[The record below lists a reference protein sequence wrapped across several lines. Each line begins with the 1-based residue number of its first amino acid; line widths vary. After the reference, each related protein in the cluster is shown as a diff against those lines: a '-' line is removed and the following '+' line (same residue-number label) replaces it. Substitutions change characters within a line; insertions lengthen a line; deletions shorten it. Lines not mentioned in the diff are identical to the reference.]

1 MKNIV
6 RALALTGILG
16 AAAAAA
22 QAQVGIA
29 VGVRTAPVVAGVEVG
44 MPPCPGPGYVW
55 QQGYYVGDDWYPG
68 QWVYAGY
75 GYAPR
80 AYGYYGG
87 YRVYDRDDYYRHRD
101 WDDRYRDHE
110 RWEHERWEHRD
121 RDWDHDRGEHRGWDH
136 DGR

>member
-44 MPPCPGPGYVW
+44 MPPSPGDGYVW
-55 QQGYYVGDDWYPG
+55 QPGYYVGDVWYPG

-87 YRVYDRDDYYRHRD
+87 YRVYDHDDYRRYDRDDFRYRDRDDYRHY
-101 WDDRYRDHE
+101 DRGYYG
-110 RWEHERWEHRD
+110 
-121 RDWDHDRGEHRGWDH
+121 HDRGEHRGGDH
-136 DGR
+136 DRR

>member
-22 QAQVGIA
+22 QAQIGIA
-29 VGVRTAPVVAGVEVG
+29 VGVRTAPVMAGVEVG

-55 QQGYYVGDDWYPG
+55 QQGYYTGSDWYPG

-75 GYAPR
+75 SYAPR
-80 AYGYYGG
+80 YYSG
-87 YRVYDRDDYYRHRD
+87 YRVYDHDAYRRYDRDDF
-101 WDDRYRDHE
+101 RYRD
-110 RWEHERWEHRD
+110 RRD
-121 RDWDHDRGEHRGWDH
+121 YGHDRGEHRGWDH
-136 DGR
+136 DRR